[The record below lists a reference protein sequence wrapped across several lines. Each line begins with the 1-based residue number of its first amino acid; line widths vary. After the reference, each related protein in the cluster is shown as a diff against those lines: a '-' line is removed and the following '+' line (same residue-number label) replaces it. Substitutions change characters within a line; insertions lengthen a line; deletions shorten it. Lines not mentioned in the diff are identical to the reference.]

1 MSEEKSNVLTIDRR
15 LVVKKKSVWGT
26 ERIYPVCE
34 KSILFARLCGQKTLD
49 KSAIVLI
56 RQLGYDFKHE
66 EISI

>member
-15 LVVKKKSVWGT
+15 LVVKKKSVCGT

>member
-15 LVVKKKSVWGT
+15 LVVKKKTVWGT

-34 KSILFARLCGQKTLD
+34 KSKLFTRLVGQKTLD
-49 KSAIVLI
+49 KSAIEII

>member
-34 KSILFARLCGQKTLD
+34 KSILFTRLIGQKTLD

>member
-1 MSEEKSNVLTIDRR
+1 MSEERSNVLTIDRR
-15 LVVKKKSVWGT
+15 LVVKKKTVWGT

-34 KSILFARLCGQKTLD
+34 KSRLFTRLIGQKTLD

>member
-34 KSILFARLCGQKTLD
+34 KSILFDRLIGQKTLD
-49 KSAIVLI
+49 KSAIAMI

>member
-49 KSAIVLI
+49 KSGIVLI

>member
-15 LVVKKKSVWGT
+15 LVVKKKTVWGT

-34 KSILFARLCGQKTLD
+34 KSILFARLIGQKTLD

>member
-1 MSEEKSNVLTIDRR
+1 MSEERSNVLTIDKR
-15 LVVKKKSVWGT
+15 LVVKKKTVWGT

-34 KSILFARLCGQKTLD
+34 KSRLFTRLIGQKTLD